1 MSRRSVRTGEGESV
15 TSRLPGQDA
24 TSRSRWDMEAA
35 SSVCSRLCYCGN
47 VVKTHTS
54 WTVSH
59 PGRRF
64 QVCARVSL
72 FMCKFELTFGNCL
85 YSKSDVGCL
94 CLKTLIPFL
103 QRNGC
108 TFWEWADLEMCDR
121 SKHIIPGLLRKINRL
136 EEDQNAGK
144 GKMKNPWFWVS
155 VFMVGMVLYLLY
167 SKCNRRFVHLQLAG

>member
-1 MSRRSVRTGEGESV
+1 MSRRSLRSGAAESV
-15 TSRLPGQDA
+15 RSPCHSQQSP
-24 TSRSRWDMEAA
+24 SRSRWEMEDP
-35 SSVCSRLCYCGN
+35 SSVCSRRCYCGN

-64 QVCARVSL
+64 QVCAR
-72 FMCKFELTFGNCL
+72 
-85 YSKSDVGCL
+85 
-94 CLKTLIPFL
+94 
-103 QRNGC
+103 RNGC
-108 TFWEWADLEMCDR
+108 TFWEWADPEMCDR

-136 EEDQNAGK
+136 EEERNAGK

-155 VFMVGMVLYLLY
+155 VFMFGMVIYLLC

>member
-1 MSRRSVRTGEGESV
+1 MSRRSLRTGEGESV
-15 TSRLPGQDA
+15 TSWLPGQDA
-24 TSRSRWDMEAA
+24 TSRSRWEMEAA

-64 QVCARVSL
+64 QVCAR
-72 FMCKFELTFGNCL
+72 
-85 YSKSDVGCL
+85 
-94 CLKTLIPFL
+94 
-103 QRNGC
+103 RNGC
-108 TFWEWADLEMCDR
+108 TFWEWADPEMCDR

-136 EEDQNAGK
+136 EEEQNVGK

-155 VFMVGMVLYLLY
+155 VFLVGMVIYLLF
-167 SKCNRRFVHLQLAG
+167 SKCNRTPGHLQLAG